1 MKWRRKMRVGGCN
14 LNNVVKESFIGKRIF
29 ENIFEEEM
37 GLYEYL
43 WKVTNI
49 CGK

>member
-1 MKWRRKMRVGGCN
+1 MRAGGCN
-14 LNNVVKESFIGKRIF
+14 LNNVVKESLIGKRIF
-29 ENIFEEEM
+29 ENILEEEM
-37 GLYEYL
+37 GPYEYR